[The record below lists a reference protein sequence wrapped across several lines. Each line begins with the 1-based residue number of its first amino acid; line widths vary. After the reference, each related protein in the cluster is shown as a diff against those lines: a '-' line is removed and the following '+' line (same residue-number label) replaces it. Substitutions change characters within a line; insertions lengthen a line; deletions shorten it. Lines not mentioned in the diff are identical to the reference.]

1 MTSQVSSLYEPCV
14 HCPSLTVL
22 QQACSCCT
30 ASWTCAL
37 LTSFYSH
44 SQATTKPAKPYKPVP
59 PFSCS
64 EEGTEEMEEMGQKE
78 RRETQRHV
86 DRRETKDN
94 WGPQDRRGAREYL
107 DLEALWEFLAPR
119 VQMETEESVVP
130 LAWLG
135 LKENRDHRDPPQVR
149 LYKVLFNV
157 QYLNL
162 PHSIFSLHA
171 LLSQGINI
179 VT

>member
-1 MTSQVSSLYEPCV
+1 M
-14 HCPSLTVL
+14 
-22 QQACSCCT
+22 
-30 ASWTCAL
+30 
-37 LTSFYSH
+37 
-44 SQATTKPAKPYKPVP
+44 
-59 PFSCS
+59 
-64 EEGTEEMEEMGQKE
+64 EEMEEMGQKE

-94 WGPQDRRGAREYL
+94 WGPQDHRGPWEYL
-107 DLEALWEFLAPR
+107 DIEALWEFLAPM
-119 VQMETEESVVP
+119 VQSETEESVAP

-157 QYLNL
+157 QYFSP
-162 PHSIFSLHA
+162 PHSIFTLNA